1 VISYKDIALRIFF
14 TVAKPI
20 VTVTYERSLVNIS
33 FHQNYSIL
41 ISPKFIYLLTKSV
54 SI

>member
-20 VTVTYERSLVNIS
+20 VTVTYY
-33 FHQNYSIL
+33 QY
-41 ISPKFIYLLTKSV
+41 
-54 SI
+54 